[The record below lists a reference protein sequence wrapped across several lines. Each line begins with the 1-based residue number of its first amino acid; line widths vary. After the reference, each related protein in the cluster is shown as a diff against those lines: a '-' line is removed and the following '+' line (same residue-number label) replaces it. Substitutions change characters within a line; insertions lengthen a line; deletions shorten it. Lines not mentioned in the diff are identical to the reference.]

1 MRKLILGLLGATG
14 LAFASAAGATTSIT
28 PTEMIKASDEGGIMT
43 FTTPGPDAD
52 GVITASFGHSGILA
66 GDFID
71 YFLFTIDD
79 DGIGSGSL
87 STSSSFINGLLVNS
101 TNLDITGVFV
111 NNILADLVLK
121 DKDGNP
127 CGTVRS
133 TTCGIFETWAIQGV
147 NIVSGI
153 QNEIRVVGVSRGN
166 GAFGGDATFVPS
178 AVPEPATWGMML
190 LGFGAIGFSMRRRR
204 RTAGL
209 LQIA

>member
-121 DKDGNP
+121 DKDGN
-127 CGTVRS
+127 GKKLGFISQEIGREINTMGS
-133 TTCGIFETWAIQGV
+133 KANDANIQQ
-147 NIVSGI
+147 I
-153 QNEIRVVGVSRGN
+153 VVGMK
-166 GAFGGDATFVPS
+166 
-178 AVPEPATWGMML
+178 EELEKIKEQL
-190 LGFGAIGFSMRRRR
+190 LNV
-204 RTAGL
+204 L
-209 LQIA
+209 

>member
-1 MRKLILGLLGATG
+1 M
-14 LAFASAAGATTSIT
+14 
-28 PTEMIKASDEGGIMT
+28 
-43 FTTPGPDAD
+43 
-52 GVITASFGHSGILA
+52 
-66 GDFID
+66 
-71 YFLFTIDD
+71 
-79 DGIGSGSL
+79 
-87 STSSSFINGLLVNS
+87 
-101 TNLDITGVFV
+101 
-111 NNILADLVLK
+111 K